1 MNKAMWASYGRTL
14 LATVLASIF
23 AVGKL
28 PFSFTS
34 QDWIAVA
41 NAVWIA
47 VIPVAIRF
55 LNPNDAAFG
64 IQKSVDGGADHSA
77 E

>member
-1 MNKAMWASYGRTL
+1 MNAASKALLASYGRSF
-14 LATVLASIF
+14 LATVLGAVF

-28 PFSFTS
+28 PIDFSAS
-34 QDWIAVA
+34 DWRGVA

-64 IQKSVDGGADHSA
+64 IKKVK
-77 E
+77 